1 MNALSPFL
9 SVNRSCDETLQWLSQ
24 RLSRAG
30 LRLLQT
36 FDLHDVRYAITD
48 CGCPHHGTDQCDCQM
63 VVLLI
68 YGEAIEPATLILHGN
83 DGQTS
88 LSLVNTPLQH
98 ADPSLLAS
106 IEQALQ
112 ITPTNKLLSLK

>member
-1 MNALSPFL
+1 MNALTPFL

-30 LRLLQT
+30 LRVLQT
-36 FDLHDVRYAITD
+36 FDLHDARYAITD

-88 LSLVNTPLQH
+88 LSFADTPYHH
-98 ADPSLLAS
+98 ADSAIRLS
-106 IEQALQ
+106 VEQALRAIPQ
-112 ITPTNKLLSLK
+112 K